1 MNKFW
6 IITKEVYKKNVKSF
20 GFLIMVLSPLIV
32 AGIAIAIG
40 YFTSQEAENAE
51 APTIAVISESPGIQE
66 VLSQEG
72 SPFDVQADITTQEE
86 AEEAL
91 VDESL
96 DGYLTVDESAGS
108 IQARLSH
115 TDSLT
120 DYVPL
125 LNEQLATYQ
134 AMLRAGELGL
144 SQEEVMSLSEPVEV
158 EESIITVEDG
168 ILTTEENNDTFVQE
182 FGAYF
187 VCIGIFIF
195 IMTYASII
203 AEEVANEKGTRIME
217 VILSSA
223 TAGNHFFGKLAG
235 VILVILTQIAVYVV
249 VGVVGYFFAKDIAF
263 VQEIIRSIDIW
274 DVIQQLLGYTIIF
287 FITGVL
293 MYVIL
298 AAFFGSLASKMEDVN
313 KAVTPIVMIA
323 LAGFYVGMFAFIS
336 PDNILPVIFSYI
348 PLFTPFVMPFRI
360 ASETVGTVEIWI
372 SIVGTVAF
380 TVLLTAVSLAF
391 YRANVLIYSD
401 SGIIGTMKRSYTVM
415 KSNRKA
421 KKMNKA

>member
-6 IITKEVYKKNVKSF
+6 VITKEVYKKNVKSI
-20 GFLIMVLSPLIV
+20 GFLIMVLSPLVV

-40 YFTSQEAENAE
+40 YFTSQDAENAE
-51 APTIAVISESPGIQE
+51 APTLAIISENPAVQE
-66 VLSQEG
+66 MLSQEG
-72 SPFDVQADITTQEE
+72 SPFDIQEDITTQAA

-91 VDESL
+91 LDESL
-96 DGYLTVDESAGS
+96 DGYLTIEESAGS
-108 IQARLSH
+108 IQAEVTH
-115 TDSLT
+115 NDSLS
-120 DYVPL
+120 DYIPV

-134 AMLRAGELGL
+134 TMVRANELQL
-144 SQEEVMSLSEPVEV
+144 TQEQVLSLSEPVTV
-158 EESIITVEDG
+158 QESIVNIKDG
-168 ILTTEENNDTFVQE
+168 ELVTEENNDTFVQE

-235 VILVILTQIAVYVV
+235 VILVILTQLAFYVV
-249 VGVVGYFFAKDIAF
+249 VGVIGYFFAKDLSFIQTF
-263 VQEIIRSIDIW
+263 LNEVDVWSI
-274 DVIQQLLGYTIIF
+274 VQQLLGYTIIF
-287 FITGVL
+287 FVTGVL

-313 KAVTPIVMIA
+313 KSVTPIVMIA
-323 LAGFYVGMFAFIS
+323 LAGFYVGLYAFVS
-336 PDNILPVIFSYI
+336 PENILAVVFSYI

-360 ASETVGTVEIWI
+360 ASETVGTLGIWI
-372 SIVGTVAF
+372 SIVGTVLF
-380 TVLLTAVSLAF
+380 TILLTAVSLAF

-401 SGIIGTMKRSYTVM
+401 SGIIGTMKRSWSVM
-415 KSNRKA
+415 QSNRKA
-421 KKMNKA
+421 KKANG